1 MEEAMNNSL
10 ALLTFVILHLTVLVL
25 SNKEYFPLVKLII
38 PGYYLPIFLCII
50 TTLAYLF
57 EKELSLF
64 QLNINNMAICFNN
77 IPKYLFALSLILV
90 FVVTLRSWIIVFAFY
105 DEIYKDK

>member
-1 MEEAMNNSL
+1 MGEAMNNSL

-25 SNKEYFPLVKLII
+25 SNKEYFPLVKRII
-38 PGYYLPIFLCII
+38 PMNHLPISLCII

-64 QLNINNMAICFNN
+64 QFNINNMVICLNN
-77 IPKYLFALSLILV
+77 IPKYLFALSLIVVLV
-90 FVVTLRSWIIVFAFY
+90 ATLRSWIIVFAFY
-105 DEIYKDK
+105 DEIF

>member
-1 MEEAMNNSL
+1 MNNSL

-38 PGYYLPIFLCII
+38 PQHYLPIFLCIL

-64 QLNINNMAICFNN
+64 QLNINNMAICLNN